1 MLLFVDTRRQIKNAS
16 LHLLEVRLGMALSFG
31 GSVPQGFTEQLFL
44 LTFVPLANEPLFL
57 GSSAAQGLRLLSIR

>member
-1 MLLFVDTRRQIKNAS
+1 
-16 LHLLEVRLGMALSFG
+16 MALSFG